1 MLVLSRKSGEKLMLG
16 DDIVVQVLQIA
27 GNSVRLGIEAPRS
40 LRVWREEVWVKL
52 NGDGRPVTQ

>member
-1 MLVLSRKSGEKLMLG
+1 MLVLTRKSGEKIMLG

-40 LRVWREEVWVKL
+40 LRVFREEVWVRL
-52 NGDGRPVTQ
+52 GADGARRA